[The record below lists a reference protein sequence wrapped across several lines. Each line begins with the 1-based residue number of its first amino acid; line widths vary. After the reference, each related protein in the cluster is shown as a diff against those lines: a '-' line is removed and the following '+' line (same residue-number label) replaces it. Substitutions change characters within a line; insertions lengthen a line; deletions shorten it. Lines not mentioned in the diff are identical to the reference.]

1 MVHGGT
7 HEVRVTE
14 ALSERQEMDTGKAG
28 QVGRTRIVKFKPE
41 KSFKKKS
48 DMLRIILLTKPFE
61 GCVKRRPG
69 DIQP

>member
-28 QVGRTRIVKFKPE
+28 EVGRTQIVKFKPE
-41 KSFKKKS
+41 KSFKKES
-48 DMLRIILLTKPFE
+48 DMLRIIKERKEPQRKEKPR
-61 GCVKRRPG
+61 GL
-69 DIQP
+69 I